1 MGQVVA
7 RRLTRRQV
15 LRAAGGALLPVSLL
29 GGSLGG
35 EAVLVP
41 PAALFPVE
49 RRQFAFSRGPDRPLR
64 TVVWSPVAPGP
75 FPLVLFSHGLHGSPE
90 RFAQMIADIAGAGF
104 VVAAP
109 AYPNTMAGTAAF
121 DAGDMPNQP
130 ADAAAVITA
139 VLAGEL
145 AGRVLPDRIGAV
157 GHSAGGYT
165 TAGLLA
171 GRSRDTRVRTA
182 VVLAG
187 GAMNGAFTGPAT
199 EVLFVQGDRDP
210 IVPYAAGRAAYQDVP
225 WPKAFLT
232 LAGADHES
240 WMFDRS
246 RAAVVTTRTVL
257 GFLRAF
263 LHADPSA
270 RTRLDTDGALPGV
283 ARLEAECL
291 QRGCAPEPF

>member
-1 MGQVVA
+1 MVA

-15 LRAAGGALLPVSLL
+15 LWAAGGALLPAALL
-29 GGSLGG
+29 GGSAGG

-41 PAALFPVE
+41 PAPLFPVE
-49 RRQFAFSRGPDRPLR
+49 QRRFALSRGPDRPLR
-64 TVVWSPVAPGP
+64 TVVWSPVAPGR

-90 RFAQMIADIAGAGF
+90 RFAQMITDIAGAGF

-109 AYPNTMAGTAAF
+109 AYPNTMAGAATF

-145 AGRVLPDRIGAV
+145 AGRVLADRVGAV

-171 GRSRDTRVRTA
+171 EKSRDTRVRTA

-187 GAMNGAFTGPAT
+187 GAMNGSFAGPAT

-210 IVPYAAGRAAYQDVP
+210 IVPYAAGRAAYRDVP

-232 LAGADHES
+232 LTGADHES

-257 GFLRAF
+257 DFLRAF
-263 LHADPSA
+263 LAADLDA
-270 RTRLDTDGALPGV
+270 RARLDTDGTLPGV
-283 ARLEAECL
+283 ARLEHDCL
-291 QRGCAPEPF
+291 QQGCAPQSF

>member
-1 MGQVVA
+1 MGRVVA

-15 LRAAGGALLPVSLL
+15 LRAAGGALLPATLP

-35 EAVLVP
+35 EAVLGP
-41 PAALFPVE
+41 PAPLFPVE
-49 RRQFAFSRGPDRPLR
+49 RRQFGFSRGPSRPLR
-64 TVVWSPVAPGP
+64 TVVWIPAAPGR

-109 AYPNTMAGTAAF
+109 AYPNTMAG
-121 DAGDMPNQP
+121 
-130 ADAAAVITA
+130 
-139 VLAGEL
+139 
-145 AGRVLPDRIGAV
+145 RVLPDRIGAV
-157 GHSAGGYT
+157 GHLAGGYT

-171 GRSRDTRVRTA
+171 ERSRDSRVRTA

-187 GAMNGAFTGPAT
+187 GAMNGAFAGPAT
-199 EVLFVQGDRDP
+199 AVLFVQGDRDP
-210 IVPYAAGRAAYQDVP
+210 IVPYAAGRAAYRDVP

-246 RAAVVTTRTVL
+246 RTAVVTTRTVL
-257 GFLRAF
+257 DFLHAF
-263 LHADPSA
+263 LHADGAA
-270 RTRLDTDGALPGV
+270 RTRLDTDGTLPDV
-283 ARLEAECL
+283 ARFEADCL
-291 QRGCAPEPF
+291 QQGCAPPSF